1 MSSKPDRDS
10 AVALSRREFLVSS
23 GAVGGGLV
31 LGFALPA
38 WSAAPAGPPP
48 GPPPPP
54 PLVPQAFIAIGTDE
68 MVTITVPVVEMGQG
82 PYTSV
87 PMLIAEELGIEL
99 ARVRVAHAPVG
110 PVYGNP
116 GLGGQQATG
125 ASSSMRGLYVPM
137 RRAGAAMRMML
148 VSTAARG
155 WKVPATEC
163 EAGEGRVLHRA
174 SGRTATYGSLAARA
188 VKEPVPTGIVLKDNA
203 QFRLIGTPT
212 RRLDIAG
219 KVDGSAVFGID
230 AVIPGMKLAGVI
242 ACPVFG
248 GKVASVDDSK
258 ARAIRGVQQVIVL
271 PDAVAVVADHT
282 GAVRK
287 ALAALVIRWDG
298 GPNAE
303 FSTARWREQLVTAAK
318 GKGGVAVDK
327 GDARKVI
334 AGSKHAFNATY
345 DAPALAHAPMEP
357 MNCTVRLTA
366 TTCEL
371 WTGTQ
376 APARVQ
382 GDVAHLLGFR
392 PEQVTVNNSMLGG
405 GFGRRLESDFAVQAV
420 RIARE
425 AKVPLKLIWSREE
438 DMRHDWYRP
447 FYYDELAAA
456 FDDHGKPLAFSHRIV
471 GSSIIARLA
480 GGNFK
485 GIDSDAVDAAQ
496 SPYDFP
502 ARYVEYVPSESPVPT
517 GFFRGV
523 GPNHNVTVIEGFI
536 DEVAD
541 KLGKDPVEFRRG
553 LLTNNPRLGAVME
566 KVATGIGWGKSLPR
580 GQGMGIAV
588 VNAWESFMAL
598 ALQVE
603 ADGDGR
609 IRLRRIVAAI
619 DCGQP
624 INPDGIAAQVQS
636 GVVFGLT
643 SALYGRITVSNGRV
657 MQSNFHDY
665 PMLRMNEVPQFDVHV
680 IPSTEKPGGIGEIG
694 ATLPAP
700 ALLNAI
706 FSATGKRIRQLPLDP
721 AQIIES

>member
-1 MSSKPDRDS
+1 MSTPSRRAPTGS
-10 AVALSRREFLVSS
+10 VTVSRREFLVASS
-23 GAVGGGLV
+23 AVGGGLM
-31 LGFALPA
+31 LAFDLPA
-38 WSAAPAGPPP
+38 WSAAPP
-48 GPPPPP
+48 GPPSPPA
-54 PLVPQAFIAIGTDE
+54 LVPQAFIAFGTDE

-82 PYTSV
+82 PYTAV
-87 PMLIAEELGIEL
+87 PMLIAEELGIALE
-99 ARVRVAHAPVG
+99 RVRVAHAPVG

-148 VSTAARG
+148 VSAAARG
-155 WKVPATEC
+155 WKVPVGEC

-174 SGRTATYGSLAARA
+174 SGRSATYGALAARA
-188 VKEPVPTGIVLKDNA
+188 VKEPVPSEIALKDNA
-203 QFRLIGTPT
+203 RFHLIGTPV

-219 KVDGSAVFGID
+219 KVDGSAQFGID
-230 AVIPGMKLAGVI
+230 AVIPGMKVAGVI

-258 ARAIRGVQQVIVL
+258 ARAIHGVRQVIVL
-271 PDAVAVVADHT
+271 DDAVAVVADHT

-287 ALAALVIRWDG
+287 ALAALAIRWDE
-298 GPNAE
+298 GPNAQ

-334 AGSKHAFNATY
+334 AGSKHAFTATY

-357 MNCTVRLTA
+357 MNCTVRLTDR
-366 TTCEL
+366 TCEL

-382 GDVAHLLGFR
+382 GDVAKLLGFR
-392 PEQVTVNNSMLGG
+392 PEQVIVNNAMLGG
-405 GFGRRLESDFAVQAV
+405 GFGRRLESDYAVQAV

-425 AKVPLKLIWSREE
+425 ARVPLKLIWSREE

-447 FYYDELAAA
+447 FYYDELGRSLRRPWQAA
-456 FDDHGKPLAFSHRIV
+456 GLQPSHRRV
-471 GSSIIARLA
+471 VDHRAPRGRQLQGHRQRC
-480 GGNFK
+480 GGC
-485 GIDSDAVDAAQ
+485 SA
-496 SPYDFP
+496 
-502 ARYVEYVPSESPVPT
+502 ESLR
-517 GFFRGV
+517 FRGPLR
-523 GPNHNVTVIEGFI
+523 GIRAQRIAGAHWFLPWCRAQPQRHG
-536 DEVAD
+536 DRG
-541 KLGKDPVEFRRG
+541 LHRRG
-553 LLTNNPRLGAVME
+553 GGETAQGSVRVPPRHARQQPALRTVLE
-566 KVATGIGWGKSLPR
+566 KVAHRHRLGSSLPR
-580 GQGMGIAV
+580 GQGMGLAV
-588 VNAWESFMAL
+588 VNSWESFMAL
-598 ALQVE
+598 ALHVQV
-603 ADGDGR
+603 DGEGR
-609 IRLRRIVAAI
+609 IRLQRIVAAI

-624 INPDGIAAQVQS
+624 INPDGIVAQVQG

-643 SALYGRITVSNGRV
+643 SALYGRITVARGRV
-657 MQSNFHDY
+657 MQGNFHDY

-680 IPSTEKPGGIGEIG
+680 ITSTEKPGGIGEIG

-706 FSATGKRIRQLPLDP
+706 FAATGRRLRQLPLDP